1 MTEEE
6 RIVNAIG
13 LSKPKEEELSL
24 KLQSSDFVL
33 NAGNDFEELD
43 LEGVKGNEQLIIV
56 SGEDL
61 NLDLFKENLKKAE
74 ELEINAIALMPLKDM
89 DLLITNFSRPS
100 FDFCLPPHDVNEIFL
115 RLINAI
121 GKSGR
126 ENKEL
131 IKIGPLIINQESYE
145 VTLEGEKIDLTFK
158 EYELLKYLAAKP
170 GRVFSR
176 ESLLHSVWEYDYYGG
191 TRTVDVHVRRLRS
204 KINDIRY
211 NFIETVWNVGYR
223 FKVDSTKNI

>member
-1 MTEEE
+1 MSPEK
-6 RIVNAIG
+6 RIVTVIG
-13 LSKPKEEELSL
+13 LSKIKEEELSL
-24 KLQSSDFVL
+24 KLKTSEFTVVVKNNIDEL
-33 NAGNDFEELD
+33 EPEE
-43 LEGVKGNEQLIIV
+43 GKYNESFII

-74 ELEINAIALMPLKDM
+74 KLEKKVIALMPLNDM
-89 DLLITNFSRPS
+89 DLLITNFSRPF

-115 RLINAI
+115 RLINI
-121 GKSGR
+121 TGKSGN
-126 ENKEL
+126 ENKQL
-131 IKIGPLIINQESYE
+131 IISGPLIIDQESYE
-145 VTLEGEKIDLTFK
+145 VTLDGEKVDLTFK
-158 EYELLKYLAAKP
+158 EYELLRYLAAKP

-223 FKVDSTKNI
+223 FKSVKAKNI

>member
-1 MTEEE
+1 MSPEK
-6 RIVNAIG
+6 RIVTVIG
-13 LSKPKEEELSL
+13 LSKIKEEELSL
-24 KLQSSDFVL
+24 KLKTSEFAMVVKNNIDEL
-33 NAGNDFEELD
+33 EPEE
-43 LEGVKGNEQLIIV
+43 GKYTGSFII

-74 ELEINAIALMPLKDM
+74 KLEKKVIALMPLNDM
-89 DLLITNFSRPS
+89 DLLITNFSRPF

-115 RLINAI
+115 RLINI
-121 GKSGR
+121 TGKSGN
-126 ENKEL
+126 ENKQL
-131 IKIGPLIINQESYE
+131 IISGPLIIDQESYE
-145 VTLEGEKIDLTFK
+145 VTLDGEKVDLTFK
-158 EYELLKYLAAKP
+158 EYELLRYLAAKP

-223 FKVDSTKNI
+223 FKSVKAKNI

>member
-1 MTEEE
+1 MSPEK
-6 RIVNAIG
+6 RIVTVIG
-13 LSKPKEEELSL
+13 LSKIKEEELSL
-24 KLQSSDFVL
+24 KLKTSEFTMVVKNNIDEL
-33 NAGNDFEELD
+33 EPEE
-43 LEGVKGNEQLIIV
+43 GKYNESFII

-61 NLDLFKENLKKAE
+61 NLDLFKENLKKAGK
-74 ELEINAIALMPLKDM
+74 LEKKVIALMPLKDM
-89 DLLITNFSRPS
+89 DLLITNFSRPF

-115 RLINAI
+115 RLINI
-121 GKSGR
+121 TGKSGN
-126 ENKEL
+126 ENKQL
-131 IKIGPLIINQESYE
+131 IISGPLIIDQESYE
-145 VTLEGEKIDLTFK
+145 VTLDGEKVDLTFK
-158 EYELLKYLAAKP
+158 EYELLRYLAAKP

-223 FKVDSTKNI
+223 FKSVKAKNI

>member
-1 MTEEE
+1 MSPEK
-6 RIVNAIG
+6 RIVTVIG
-13 LSKPKEEELSL
+13 LSKIKEEELSL
-24 KLQSSDFVL
+24 KLKTSEFTMVVKNNIDEL
-33 NAGNDFEELD
+33 EPEE
-43 LEGVKGNEQLIIV
+43 GKYNEPFII

-61 NLDLFKENLKKAE
+61 NLDLFKENLKKAGK
-74 ELEINAIALMPLKDM
+74 LEKKVIALMPLKDM
-89 DLLITNFSRPS
+89 DLLITNFSRPF

-115 RLINAI
+115 RLINI
-121 GKSGR
+121 TGKSGN
-126 ENKEL
+126 ENKQL
-131 IKIGPLIINQESYE
+131 IISGPLIIDEESYE
-145 VTLEGEKIDLTFK
+145 VTLDGEKVDLTFK
-158 EYELLKYLAAKP
+158 EYELLRYLAAKP

-223 FKVDSTKNI
+223 FKSVKAKNI

>member
-1 MTEEE
+1 MSPEK
-6 RIVNAIG
+6 RIVTVIG
-13 LSKPKEEELSL
+13 LSKIKEEELSL
-24 KLQSSDFVL
+24 KLKTSEFTMVVKNNIDEL
-33 NAGNDFEELD
+33 EPEE
-43 LEGVKGNEQLIIV
+43 GKYNESFII

-61 NLDLFKENLKKAE
+61 NLDLFKENLKKAGK
-74 ELEINAIALMPLKDM
+74 LEKKVIALMPLKDM
-89 DLLITNFSRPS
+89 DLLITNFSRPF

-115 RLINAI
+115 RLINI
-121 GKSGR
+121 TGKSGN
-126 ENKEL
+126 ENKQL
-131 IKIGPLIINQESYE
+131 IISGPLIIDEESYE
-145 VTLEGEKIDLTFK
+145 VTLDGEKVDLTFK

-223 FKVDSTKNI
+223 FKSVKAKNI

>member
-1 MTEEE
+1 MSPEK
-6 RIVNAIG
+6 RIVTVIG
-13 LSKPKEEELSL
+13 LSKIKEEELSL
-24 KLQSSDFVL
+24 KLKTSEFTMVVKNNIDE
-33 NAGNDFEELD
+33 FEPE
-43 LEGVKGNEQLIIV
+43 EGKYNESFII

-74 ELEINAIALMPLKDM
+74 KLEKKVIALMPLNDM
-89 DLLITNFSRPS
+89 DLLITNFSRPF

-115 RLINAI
+115 RLINI
-121 GKSGR
+121 TGKSGN
-126 ENKEL
+126 ENKQL
-131 IKIGPLIINQESYE
+131 IISGPLIIDQESYE
-145 VTLEGEKIDLTFK
+145 VTLDGEKVDLTFK
-158 EYELLKYLAAKP
+158 EYELLRYLAAKP

-223 FKVDSTKNI
+223 FKSVKAKNI

>member
-1 MTEEE
+1 MVVKNNIDELEPEE
-6 RIVNAIG
+6 G
-13 LSKPKEEELSL
+13 KY
-24 KLQSSDFVL
+24 
-33 NAGNDFEELD
+33 
-43 LEGVKGNEQLIIV
+43 NESFII

-74 ELEINAIALMPLKDM
+74 KLEKKVIALMPLNDM
-89 DLLITNFSRPS
+89 DLLITNFSRPF

-115 RLINAI
+115 RLINI
-121 GKSGR
+121 TGKSGN
-126 ENKEL
+126 ENKQL
-131 IKIGPLIINQESYE
+131 IISGPLIIDQESYE
-145 VTLEGEKIDLTFK
+145 VTLDGEKVDLTFK
-158 EYELLKYLAAKP
+158 EYELLRYLAAKP

-223 FKVDSTKNI
+223 FKSVKAKNI

>member
-1 MTEEE
+1 MSPEK
-6 RIVNAIG
+6 RIVTVIG
-13 LSKPKEEELSL
+13 LSKIKEEELSL
-24 KLQSSDFVL
+24 KLKTSEFAMVVKNNIDEL
-33 NAGNDFEELD
+33 EPEEGKD
-43 LEGVKGNEQLIIV
+43 TGSFII

-74 ELEINAIALMPLKDM
+74 KLEKKVIALMPLNDM
-89 DLLITNFSRPS
+89 DLLITNFSRPF

-115 RLINAI
+115 RLINI
-121 GKSGR
+121 TGKSGH
-126 ENKEL
+126 ENKQL
-131 IKIGPLIINQESYE
+131 IIAGPLIIDQESYE
-145 VTLEGEKIDLTFK
+145 VTLEGEKVDLTFK
-158 EYELLKYLAAKP
+158 EYELLRYLAAKP

-223 FKVDSTKNI
+223 FKSVKAKNI

>member
-1 MTEEE
+1 MSPEK
-6 RIVNAIG
+6 RIVTVIG
-13 LSKPKEEELSL
+13 LSKIKEEELSL
-24 KLQSSDFVL
+24 KLKTSEFTMVVKNNIDEL
-33 NAGNDFEELD
+33 EPEE
-43 LEGVKGNEQLIIV
+43 GKYNESFII

-61 NLDLFKENLKKAE
+61 NLDLFKENLKKAGK
-74 ELEINAIALMPLKDM
+74 LEKKVIALMPLKDM
-89 DLLITNFSRPS
+89 DLLITNFSRPF

-115 RLINAI
+115 RLINI
-121 GKSGR
+121 TGKSGN
-126 ENKEL
+126 ENKQL
-131 IKIGPLIINQESYE
+131 IISGPLIIDEESYE
-145 VTLEGEKIDLTFK
+145 VTLDGEKVDLTFK
-158 EYELLKYLAAKP
+158 EYELLRYLAAKP

-223 FKVDSTKNI
+223 FKSVKAKNI

>member
-1 MTEEE
+1 MSPEK
-6 RIVNAIG
+6 RIVTVIG
-13 LSKPKEEELSL
+13 LSKIKEEELSL
-24 KLQSSDFVL
+24 KLKTSEFTMVVKNNIDEL
-33 NAGNDFEELD
+33 EPEE
-43 LEGVKGNEQLIIV
+43 GKYNESFII

-74 ELEINAIALMPLKDM
+74 KLEKKVIALMPLKDM
-89 DLLITNFSRPS
+89 DLLITNFSRPF

-115 RLINAI
+115 RLINI
-121 GKSGR
+121 TGKSGN
-126 ENKEL
+126 ENKQL
-131 IKIGPLIINQESYE
+131 IISGPLIIDQESYE
-145 VTLEGEKIDLTFK
+145 VTLDGEKVDLTFK
-158 EYELLKYLAAKP
+158 EYELLRYLAAKP

-223 FKVDSTKNI
+223 FKSVKAKNI

>member
-1 MTEEE
+1 MSPEK
-6 RIVNAIG
+6 RIVTVIG
-13 LSKPKEEELSL
+13 LSKIKEEELSL
-24 KLQSSDFVL
+24 KLKTSEFTMVVKNNIDEL
-33 NAGNDFEELD
+33 EPEE
-43 LEGVKGNEQLIIV
+43 GKYNESFII

-61 NLDLFKENLKKAE
+61 NLDLFKENLKKAGK
-74 ELEINAIALMPLKDM
+74 LEKKVIALMPLNDM
-89 DLLITNFSRPS
+89 DLLITNFSRPF

-115 RLINAI
+115 RLINI
-121 GKSGR
+121 TGKSGN
-126 ENKEL
+126 ENKQL
-131 IKIGPLIINQESYE
+131 IISGPLIIDQESYE
-145 VTLEGEKIDLTFK
+145 VTLDGEKVDLTFK
-158 EYELLKYLAAKP
+158 EYELLRYLAAKP

-223 FKVDSTKNI
+223 FKSVKAKNI

>member
-1 MTEEE
+1 MSPEK
-6 RIVNAIG
+6 RIVTVIG
-13 LSKPKEEELSL
+13 LSKIKEEELSL
-24 KLQSSDFVL
+24 KLKTSEFTMVVKNNIDEMEP
-33 NAGNDFEELD
+33 EE
-43 LEGVKGNEQLIIV
+43 GKYNESFII

-74 ELEINAIALMPLKDM
+74 KLEKKVIALMPLNDM
-89 DLLITNFSRPS
+89 DLLITNFSRPF

-115 RLINAI
+115 RLINI
-121 GKSGR
+121 TGKSGN
-126 ENKEL
+126 ENKQL
-131 IKIGPLIINQESYE
+131 IISGPLIIDQESYE
-145 VTLEGEKIDLTFK
+145 VTLDGEKVDLTFK
-158 EYELLKYLAAKP
+158 EYELLRYLAAKP

-223 FKVDSTKNI
+223 FKSVKAKNI

>member
-1 MTEEE
+1 MSPEK
-6 RIVNAIG
+6 RIVTVIG
-13 LSKPKEEELSL
+13 LSKIKEEELSL
-24 KLQSSDFVL
+24 KLKTSEFTMVVKNNIDELEPVEGKY
-33 NAGNDFEELD
+33 NASF
-43 LEGVKGNEQLIIV
+43 II

-74 ELEINAIALMPLKDM
+74 KLEKKVIALMPLNDM
-89 DLLITNFSRPS
+89 DLLITNFSRPF

-115 RLINAI
+115 RLINI
-121 GKSGR
+121 TGKSGN
-126 ENKEL
+126 ENKQL
-131 IKIGPLIINQESYE
+131 IISGPLIIDQESYE
-145 VTLEGEKIDLTFK
+145 VTLDGEKVDLTFK
-158 EYELLKYLAAKP
+158 EYELLRYLAAKP

-223 FKVDSTKNI
+223 FKSVKAKNI

>member
-1 MTEEE
+1 MSPEK
-6 RIVNAIG
+6 RIVTVIG
-13 LSKPKEEELSL
+13 LSKIKEEELSL
-24 KLQSSDFVL
+24 KLKTSEFAMVVKNNIDEL
-33 NAGNDFEELD
+33 EPEEGKD
-43 LEGVKGNEQLIIV
+43 TGSFII

-74 ELEINAIALMPLKDM
+74 KLEKKVIALMPLNDM
-89 DLLITNFSRPS
+89 DLLITNFSRPF

-115 RLINAI
+115 RLINI
-121 GKSGR
+121 TGKSGN
-126 ENKEL
+126 ENKQL
-131 IKIGPLIINQESYE
+131 IISGPLIIDQESYE
-145 VTLEGEKIDLTFK
+145 VTLDGEKVDLTFK
-158 EYELLKYLAAKP
+158 EYELLRYLAAKP

-223 FKVDSTKNI
+223 FKSVKAKNI

>member
-1 MTEEE
+1 MVVKNNIDELEPEE
-6 RIVNAIG
+6 G
-13 LSKPKEEELSL
+13 KY
-24 KLQSSDFVL
+24 
-33 NAGNDFEELD
+33 
-43 LEGVKGNEQLIIV
+43 NESFII

-74 ELEINAIALMPLKDM
+74 KLEKKVIALMPLNDM
-89 DLLITNFSRPS
+89 DLLITNFSRPF

-115 RLINAI
+115 RLINI
-121 GKSGR
+121 TGKSGN
-126 ENKEL
+126 ENKQL
-131 IKIGPLIINQESYE
+131 IISGPLIIDQESYE
-145 VTLEGEKIDLTFK
+145 VTLDGEKVDLTFK

-223 FKVDSTKNI
+223 FKSVKAKNI

>member
-1 MTEEE
+1 MTTEK
-6 RIVNAIG
+6 RTVNIVG
-13 LSKPKEEELSL
+13 LSKVKEEELYL
-24 KLQSSDFVL
+24 KLKNSDFTIVSK
-33 NAGNDFEELD
+33 NNIGELD
-43 LEGVKGNEQLIIV
+43 SEEGKNDESYII

-74 ELEINAIALMPLKDM
+74 KLERRVIALMPLKDM
-89 DLLITNFSRPS
+89 DLLITNFSRPF

-115 RLINAI
+115 RLINI
-121 GKSGR
+121 TGKSGH
-126 ENKEL
+126 ENRQL
-131 IKIGPLIINQESYE
+131 IIIGPLTIDQESYE

-158 EYELLKYLAAKP
+158 EYELLRYLAAKP

-223 FKVDSTKNI
+223 FKSVKAKNI

>member
-121 GKSGR
+121 GKSGQ
-126 ENKEL
+126 ENREL